1 MSAAEPRVLR
11 GYQVAAADAVE
22 RDWQAGIRRVGVVLP
37 TGAGKSTV
45 IGELINRGHRR
56 GQRAVILAH
65 RGELLDQM
73 RRDLLA
79 VNPLINPYISASGDL
94 QPVTAR
100 AYLDRA
106 RTDQGM
112 IRDGDVVVRT
122 FAGHGWQWGGHWR
135 EPIDYQHFE
144 RR

>member
-1 MSAAEPRVLR
+1 MTISTPAPRELR

-45 IGELINRGHRR
+45 IGELINRGHAR
-56 GQRAVILAH
+56 GQRSVILAH

-79 VNPLINPYISASGDL
+79 VNPLINPDHIGI
-94 QPVTAR
+94 VR
-100 AYLDRA
+100 AEED
-106 RTDQGM
+106 
-112 IRDGDVVVRT
+112 
-122 FAGHGWQWGGHWR
+122 
-135 EPIDYQHFE
+135 ES
-144 RR
+144 